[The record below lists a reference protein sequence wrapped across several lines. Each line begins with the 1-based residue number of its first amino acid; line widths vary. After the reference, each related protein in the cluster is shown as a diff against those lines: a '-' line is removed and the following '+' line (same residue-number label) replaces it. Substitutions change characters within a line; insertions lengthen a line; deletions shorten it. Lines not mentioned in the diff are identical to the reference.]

1 MQTERI
7 PRYIMSTVK
16 IDCFFMLSFKSKMVD
31 CNETASSLCFHCSY
45 RGRHKHLKVAHFNES
60 CAFFFL
66 AHSVTYNIDNW
77 LRLFKVD
84 FFFFYSSCVQTNI
97 SVFICNKITEFH
109 SNLSDGIQKIKGKL
123 CDTTVSLIDIQGLCH
138 IQTPPDLPQRRV

>member
-7 PRYIMSTVK
+7 PRYIMSAVK

-31 CNETASSLCFHCSY
+31 CNETASSLCFYCSY
-45 RGRHKHLKVAHFNES
+45 RGSHKHLKVAHVNEL

-84 FFFFYSSCVQTNI
+84 FFLF
-97 SVFICNKITEFH
+97 
-109 SNLSDGIQKIKGKL
+109 
-123 CDTTVSLIDIQGLCH
+123 
-138 IQTPPDLPQRRV
+138 